1 MLDRLSL
8 GALDIPLAGLIL
20 LLMVATALDLQA
32 RRIPNTLVSAGL
44 IGTIVVLPLLQLLP
58 IAQAIAGGL
67 LGLLLFLPFYAM
79 GWMGAGDVKLLSLVG
94 SVLGPSALVQSTA
107 YIFIA
112 GGLVTVIY
120 LLTRRDSPATQDIP
134 YAVAI
139 SLGVVSYL
147 AFHRF

>member
-8 GALDIPLAGLIL
+8 GALDIPIAGLIF

-32 RRIPNTLVSAGL
+32 RRVPNALVGAGL
-44 IGTIVVLPLLQLLP
+44 MGTIIVFPLLQLMP
-58 IAQAIAGGL
+58 VAQAIAGGL
-67 LGLLLFLPFYAM
+67 LGLLLFLPFYVM

-94 SVLGPSALVQSTA
+94 TVLGPNALLQSTA

-120 LLTRRDSPATQDIP
+120 LFARRDRPATQDIP

-139 SLGVVSYL
+139 SLGVLSYL
-147 AFHRF
+147 VIHRL